1 MGNSTP
7 QFTSLLTLDHRNRKF
22 PWPRVIPSACAAKFS
37 SQGCLSVSHLFF
49 RFPLLLE
56 TEPLPLCL
64 PQIPHSEGMFRE
76 RYYSSPLRRE
86 RSPCILLLLERV
98 RSRINPS
105 PCSTFSQLAK
115 SSDHP
120 KREFQAIC
128 DSLPPP
134 HRTHSVFRERGQ
146 SPLDQSNL
154 FLTHFHSQGL
164 PLGGGEGRRKEN

>member
-1 MGNSTP
+1 
-7 QFTSLLTLDHRNRKF
+7 
-22 PWPRVIPSACAAKFS
+22 
-37 SQGCLSVSHLFF
+37 
-49 RFPLLLE
+49 
-56 TEPLPLCL
+56 
-64 PQIPHSEGMFRE
+64 MFRD
-76 RYYSSPLRRE
+76 RYYPSPLRRE

-115 SSDHP
+115 SSDHS
-120 KREFQAIC
+120 KAIIQAIC

-134 HRTHSVFRERGQ
+134 YRTHAVFRERGQ

-164 PLGGGEGRRKEN
+164 LFLGGRERELNLCALVLGENSRCALEGCRRGESTSLGAPSLPRVHSLERQSLK